1 MKIFLIILGVIVA
14 MALSLFFMYKG
25 MYNRLVTLDEQ
36 TRQAFGQIETT
47 LQRRND
53 LIPNLVST
61 VKGYAAHE
69 SKVFQDI
76 AEARASVGKTT
87 IDASKII
94 GNKEMMTKYANAQST
109 LGGALQKLLMVQERY
124 PDLKANQ
131 QFLNLQ
137 HELAGTENRITVARQ
152 RYNDAVGAVNK
163 ARRQLIT
170 SIVAAQLGIEE
181 QAYFKAEEKAQTVPA
196 VAF

>member
-1 MKIFLIILGVIVA
+1 MKIFLIIFGVIVA

-76 AEARASVGKTT
+76 ALARASVGKTT
-87 IDASKII
+87 IDPSKII

-124 PDLKANQ
+124 PDLKANK

>member
-124 PDLKANQ
+124 PDLKANK